1 MISVQNLRRS
11 QFTHLKD
18 ILNLVSTPP
27 VSFVAGLNHAE
38 GINRNTLSP
47 IFLPGDVDEM
57 LEAYESA

>member
-38 GINRNTLSP
+38 GIN
-47 IFLPGDVDEM
+47 
-57 LEAYESA
+57 